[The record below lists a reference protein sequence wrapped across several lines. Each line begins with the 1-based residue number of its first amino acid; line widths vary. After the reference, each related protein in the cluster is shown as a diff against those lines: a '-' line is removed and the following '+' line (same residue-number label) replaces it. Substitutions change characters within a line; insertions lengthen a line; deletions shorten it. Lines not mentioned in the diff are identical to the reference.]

1 MQGAGASVWLVI
13 ATATVTL
20 AAAWGSHIVQHILR
34 RRDEKNKV
42 RRMALEEAYAAALQ
56 VYGWAINNCENY
68 IDPDKFPEPGP
79 NPLSRIFIVV
89 ALNFPNLDDEVEK
102 LNDSLNTFLAW
113 THSQKRGAFDNKQL
127 VKQAEKLSIAVTDF
141 TIALTKEARNSK
153 N

>member
-1 MQGAGASVWLVI
+1 MYPTNI
-13 ATATVTL
+13 RKTL
-20 AAAWGSHIVQHILR
+20 S
-34 RRDEKNKV
+34 
-42 RRMALEEAYAAALQ
+42 
-56 VYGWAINNCENY
+56 
-68 IDPDKFPEPGP
+68 FP
-79 NPLSRIFIVV
+79 F
-89 ALNFPNLDDEVEK
+89 EVEK